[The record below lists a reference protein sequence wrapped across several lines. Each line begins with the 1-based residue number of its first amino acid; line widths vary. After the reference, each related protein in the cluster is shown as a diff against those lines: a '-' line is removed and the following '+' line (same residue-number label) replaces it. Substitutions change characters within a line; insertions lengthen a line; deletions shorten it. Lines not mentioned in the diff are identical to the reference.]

1 MMKFKRKLMFTL
13 LVLCLFD
20 AQAGDI
26 VVIGHGSVGKLDAA
40 TVKGIYA
47 GKVIEVGGASISAVN
62 MSSGS
67 LRDRFLR
74 HYLNQED
81 NKYIAYWTVRS
92 FSGKGI
98 PPKELSSTADVI
110 NFVKSTPGGIGYI
123 DESEIKPGMNVVA
136 R

>member
-1 MMKFKRKLMFTL
+1 MKLTFKL
-13 LVLCLFD
+13 LTALLIVSICE

-26 VVIGHGSVGKLDAA
+26 VIIGNSNVGKLDAVSVQRLY
-40 TVKGIYA
+40 T
-47 GKVIEVGGASISAVN
+47 GKAIEMEGSHITAVN
-62 MSSGS
+62 LTSGS

-74 HYLNQED
+74 RFLNQDD
-81 NKYIAYWTVRS
+81 NKYIAYWTVRR

-98 PPKELSSTADVI
+98 PPQELSSTADVI